1 MANPEASQPLAYSQL
16 YTDALGW
23 AAELHSRQRRKA
35 KTVPYI
41 SHLIAVS
48 ALVWEDGGD
57 EELAIA
63 ALLHDA
69 IEDCGVS
76 QQQIAQRFG
85 ERVAQVVAD
94 CTDTSEAVA
103 TGVKRH

>member
-1 MANPEASQPLAYSQL
+1 VSPIPEVLMANPEASQPLAHSQL

-35 KTVPYI
+35 KNVPYI

-57 EELAIA
+57 EARP
-63 ALLHDA
+63 
-69 IEDCGVS
+69 V
-76 QQQIAQRFG
+76 
-85 ERVAQVVAD
+85 
-94 CTDTSEAVA
+94 TSPTCPMPTA
-103 TGVKRH
+103 TPCW